1 MNIQSAI
8 SREIFV
14 PRDEKL
20 LVAIEV
26 RRRMKKKGLSF
37 LNAGRK
43 RDYLTYLC
51 LSVTNSRPAQVLVT
65 KVKRYRGT
73 RQFAKRSQWSVEQ
86 LRQVNGINPDKDTP
100 EFDLV
105 FDRTTDQWVASS
117 AAEKC
122 MFVQVLYHAC
132 QNYWETKLAQ
142 ANPASP
148 GDQKIPGAP
157 ENKKS
162 PGAPSQTSF
171 VNCQQKL
178 MGDACS
184 VNMVIYRCKIF
195 LNRMKNSMTANQGR
209 PQREAAAVKASRS
222 RSRSSPS
229 PPVVR
234 KMGNVMRRA
243 SQVLSERGE
252 RLMRADDKTSH
263 LMHGAK
269 QFAEAAQKNKLPPLK

>member
-26 RRRMKKKGLSF
+26 RRRMKRKGLSF

-51 LSVTNSRPAQVLVT
+51 LSVTNSRPAQVLIT
-65 KVKRYRGT
+65 KVKKYRGT
-73 RQFAKRSQWSVEQ
+73 RPLAKRSQWSVEQ

-132 QNYWETKLAQ
+132 QNYWEAKLAQ

-148 GDQKIPGAP
+148 ADQKTPGAP

-195 LNRMKNSMTANQGR
+195 LNRMKNSMTANQGQ
-209 PQREAAAVKASRS
+209 PQREAAVKASRS
-222 RSRSSPS
+222 RSSPS
-229 PPVVR
+229 PPAVR

-263 LMHGAK
+263 LLHGAK
-269 QFAEAAQKNKLPPLK
+269 QFAEAAQKLTLKQI